1 MNDIGQFIV
10 SMWFFPVFFFIILP
24 LAAACFW
31 LLYSAFDVFKPIA
44 GQERRPIG
52 SKRSAKTRPGMMR
65 RS

>member
-24 LAAACFW
+24 LAATCLW

-44 GQERRPIG
+44 GQDRKPIRARG
-52 SKRSAKTRPGMMR
+52 LE
-65 RS
+65 